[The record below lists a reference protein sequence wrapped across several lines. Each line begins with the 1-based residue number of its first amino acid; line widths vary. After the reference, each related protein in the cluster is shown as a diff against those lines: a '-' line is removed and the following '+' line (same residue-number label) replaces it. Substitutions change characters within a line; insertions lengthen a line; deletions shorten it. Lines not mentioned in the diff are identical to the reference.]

1 MCHDPSQTQ
10 THTNPLKS
18 HEKRRIV
25 LGIQESS
32 KYVTNIHSRLI
43 INITMAAGLNSI
55 LSCEPSSIGAQCDS
69 SIAGTVVHAILCF
82 AH

>member
-1 MCHDPSQTQ
+1 M
-10 THTNPLKS
+10 
-18 HEKRRIV
+18 RRIV

-32 KYVTNIHSRLI
+32 KYVTSVRSRLI

-55 LSCEPSSIGAQCDS
+55 LSCEPSSIGVQRDS